1 MDKALTNEN
10 LSGILKMREFADVR
24 IKRGKT
30 EKFSHRLSAHI
41 FPAPPPT
48 PLAGRVKERK
58 HMDIFDI
65 LTLICGLA
73 LFLYGMDVMGDGLKR
88 SAGRKLKTILG
99 NLTSSRLKGF
109 LLGLGVTAIIQSSS
123 ATTVMVVGFVNSG
136 TMLLSQAVGV
146 IFGANVGTAVTAW
159 LTALNGIEG
168 GANATAWL
176 EWLKPDAWMPILA
189 LIGICLNMFGKKSK
203 QKDLGSILLGFAV
216 LMVGMA
222 TMSDA
227 VAGLKSSESFRNI
240 LTLFSN
246 PFLGVLAG
254 TVLTAIVQSSS
265 ASVGILQAL
274 SVTGAISYGSAMPII
289 MGQNIGTCV
298 TALISAFGANKNG
311 KRAAFVHLYFN
322 IVGVVLWMGL
332 YYLVGWILNLAGVIN
347 IFDLAGSTT
356 INMWGIAAV
365 HTIFKIFSVCVLFP
379 FTKYLEKLA
388 VATVK
393 GDDKKGDEHTEI
405 LDDRFLA
412 TPSVALENCR
422 KVAVHMSDLSIRS
435 FLGSLSLFDKYDPK
449 LADKIREDEGKVD
462 LYEDMLGSYLVKL
475 AAHCTNEK
483 DSVELT
489 KLLHMIGDFERI
501 SDHSVNIIESV
512 EELRDKGISFSA
524 QATAE
529 LAVMKAAVTEI
540 LTLTGESFFEGD
552 CEKAFSVEPLEQV
565 VDDLKDQIKLRHTI
579 RLQKNMC
586 SIEHGFVLS
595 DILTNLERVSDHCS
609 NIASCLIEMSRHETM
624 DLHNYLSGIK
634 TDNAEFV
641 AMYRTFSD
649 KYGIAAI
656 PENE

>member
-1 MDKALTNEN
+1 MGL
-10 LSGILKMREFADVR
+10 L
-24 IKRGKT
+24 
-30 EKFSHRLSAHI
+30 
-41 FPAPPPT
+41 
-48 PLAGRVKERK
+48 
-58 HMDIFDI
+58 DI

-73 LFLYGMDVMGDGLKR
+73 LFLYGMDVMGDGLKK

-99 NLTSSRLKGF
+99 TLTSSKFKGF

-168 GANATAWL
+168 GSEATAWL
-176 EWLKPDAWMPILA
+176 TWLKPDAWMPILA
-189 LIGICLNMFGKKSK
+189 LIGICLLMFSKKNRN
-203 QKDLGSILLGFAV
+203 KDIGTILMGFAV
-216 LMVGMA
+216 LMIGMS

-227 VAGLKSSESFRNI
+227 VSGLKSSEEFRSI

-246 PFLGVLAG
+246 PLLGILAG

-311 KRAAFVHLYFN
+311 KRAAFIHLYFN
-322 IVGVVLWMGL
+322 IIGVILWMGL
-332 YYLVGWILNLAGVIN
+332 YYLVGWILNIAGVIN

-356 INMWGIAAV
+356 INMWGIALV
-365 HTIFKIFSVCVLFP
+365 HTVFKIFSVIVLFP

-388 VATVK
+388 IATVR
-393 GDDKKGDEHTEI
+393 GEDKKGDEHTDM

-412 TPSVALENCR
+412 TPSVALDNCR
-422 KVAVHMSDLSIRS
+422 KVAIRMSDISINS
-435 FLGSLSLFDKYDPK
+435 FKESLTLFDNFDPK
-449 LADKIREDEGKVD
+449 LADKIRADEAKVD

-475 AAHCTNEK
+475 SAHCTNEK
-483 DSVELT
+483 DSIELT

-501 SDHSVNIIESV
+501 SDHSVNMVESA
-512 EELRDKGISFSA
+512 EELKDKNIKFSTH
-524 QATAE
+524 ATEE
-529 LAVMKAAVTEI
+529 LAVLKSAVSEI
-540 LTLTGESFFEGD
+540 VTLTGDSFAENN

-565 VDDLKDQIKLRHTI
+565 VDGLRDQIKLRHTV

-609 NIASCLIEMSRHETM
+609 NIASCLIEMSRHEAL
-624 DLHNYLSGIK
+624 DLHNYLNGVK
-634 TDNAEFV
+634 TDNAEFDS
-641 AMYRTFSD
+641 MYKSYHE
-649 KYGIAAI
+649 KYCIDDI
-656 PENE
+656 PEKE